1 MVSFPNTNLLP
12 PALDGAAS
20 PLLLALLLL
29 RR

>member
-1 MVSFPNTNLLP
+1 MVSFPNTTLLP
-12 PALDGAAS
+12 LALDGAAT